1 MKKLFLLSIL
11 LIFSCD
17 NNEDEISD
25 LKDTVEDLKQQ
36 IVELQNTQLT
46 TQTNNQN
53 QITELVE
60 KVASLEVDS
69 AKYDSDVV
77 GCYKTYD
84 NDTTMKIYPNGV
96 GVLDRFEIRIDQ
108 VFTWEVKGDFIQF
121 NFGKQLYDCYVSN
134 TFDYM
139 NYLYRGTQL
148 AQITEVFNPYLEKY
162 FKQLKGLQILGGEN
176 YRCENITAY
185 DIIFDDCNQTVI
197 GL

>member
-60 KVASLEVDS
+60 KIPC
-69 AKYDSDVV
+69 K
-77 GCYKTYD
+77 
-84 NDTTMKIYPNGV
+84 
-96 GVLDRFEIRIDQ
+96 
-108 VFTWEVKGDFIQF
+108 
-121 NFGKQLYDCYVSN
+121 
-134 TFDYM
+134 
-139 NYLYRGTQL
+139 
-148 AQITEVFNPYLEKY
+148 
-162 FKQLKGLQILGGEN
+162 
-176 YRCENITAY
+176 
-185 DIIFDDCNQTVI
+185 
-197 GL
+197 

>member
-1 MKKLFLLSIL
+1 MKKLILLSIL

-77 GCYKTYD
+77 GCYREFVIGH
-84 NDTTMKIYPNGV
+84 TMKIYPNGV
-96 GVLDRFEIRIDQ
+96 GVVDFYESRIDQ
-108 VFTWEVKGDFIQF
+108 VFTWEVNGDFIQF
-121 NFGKQLYDCYVSN
+121 NFGEKIWDCYVPS
-134 TFDYM
+134 DSGLS
-139 NYLYRGTQL
+139 YLFSGTQL
-148 AQITEVFNPYLEKY
+148 ATYTPVSEQSNANPFDLSGL
-162 FKQLKGLQILGGEN
+162 QVLKGEN
-176 YRCENITAY
+176 IPECENI
-185 DIIFDDCNQTVI
+185 DIINLGYLRCEGTFYDS
-197 GL
+197 

>member
-60 KVASLEVDS
+60 KVATLEVDS
-69 AKYDSDVV
+69 AKHDSDVV
-77 GCYKTYD
+77 GCYKTLTY
-84 NDTTMKIYPNGV
+84 DTTMKIYPNGV
-96 GVLDRFEIRIDQ
+96 GVVDWFENRIDQ

-121 NFGKQLYDCYVSN
+121 NFGTNLNDCYYGSGGL
-134 TFDYM
+134 D
-139 NYLYRGTQL
+139 YLYRGTQL
-148 AQITEVFNPYLEKY
+148 AQITEVLNPYLEKY
-162 FKQLKGLQILGGEN
+162 FKKLNGLQVLVGEDA
-176 YRCENITAY
+176 RCENITAI
-185 DIIFDDCNQTVI
+185 DIIFYDCVGSII